1 MLKSKLA
8 PETLRH
14 IKARADFFFSEQC
27 KRLGPITTI
36 TPVLPVLDAHSP
48 VRKRGRPRKVKE

>member
-14 IKARADFFFSEQC
+14 VKARADFFFNEQC
-27 KRLGPITTI
+27 KRLGPL
-36 TPVLPVLDAHSP
+36 TPIIAPLPVLAIAP
-48 VRKRGRPRKVKE
+48 TKRTRKPRKVTP